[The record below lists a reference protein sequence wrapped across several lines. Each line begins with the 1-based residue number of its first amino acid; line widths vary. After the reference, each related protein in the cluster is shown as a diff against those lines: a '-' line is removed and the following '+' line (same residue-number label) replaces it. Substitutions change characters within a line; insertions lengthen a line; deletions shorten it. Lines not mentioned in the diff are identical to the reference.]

1 MTIVTIFVQPGMGDL
16 EGITETTGELTEV
29 YVSRGHSWCTVGS
42 HSFLTSNIT
51 RIQFGAPT
59 ETTIDFPTH
68 KQLVNIARCKAVEQ
82 EFEAKFEAK

>member
-1 MTIVTIFVQPGMGDL
+1 MTTVTIFVKPGMGDL

-51 RIQFGAPT
+51 HIQFGALP
-59 ETTIDFPTH
+59 EKTIEHPTH
-68 KQLVNIARCKAVEQ
+68 EQLVSIIRCKPVEQ
-82 EFEAKFEAK
+82 Q